1 MANSRR
7 LVYKAGVKLTQI
19 AQIVFVV
26 LAALAV
32 YSFVSTARD
41 AERRR
46 VCTPLCALSP
56 TYAARNRLA
65 PDFDLQSVGGGK
77 VRLSSYRGKV
87 VILNFWTKT
96 CGPCLQELPSL
107 GELAQILAKRSD
119 VVLVTISTDES
130 VQDVQNTLTSVLGGK
145 KAQFVT
151 LVDPDAS
158 VVRDK
163 YGTRLYPE
171 TWFIDKKGVIRARVD
186 GARDWTSA
194 AAIEFATSIEN
205 PLACNIQF
213 ARGAPVGDVTGLCQQ
228 SGG

>member
-1 MANSRR
+1 MADTCG
-7 LVYKAGVKLTQI
+7 LVYNAGVKLTQI
-19 AQIVFVV
+19 AQVVFVLV
-26 LAALAV
+26 AALAV

-56 TYAARNRLA
+56 TYAARNRTA
-65 PDFDLQSVGGGK
+65 PDFELPSINGGK

-130 VQDVQNTLTSVLGGK
+130 VADVQNTLKSVLGGK
-145 KAQFVT
+145 SPQFEA

-163 YGTRLYPE
+163 FGTKLYPE

-194 AAIEFATSIEN
+194 AAIEFATSIED

-213 ARGAPVGDVTGLCQQ
+213 SRGTPVGDYTGLCGDF
-228 SGG
+228 GG